1 MNNKTFIL
9 INIFIFFFSS
19 YGNTFTHDKLKE
31 GLEKGVKTLE
41 QEINK
46 QNNTQNKQQQTQ
58 QAQPKQQQTQQAQP
72 KQQQT
77 QQAQPKQQQTQ
88 QAKPAN
94 DLTIKETNFVNINHQ
109 EAVEYFNLMR
119 GEKEKK
125 KEQIES
131 LGGLSGKQIY
141 CKGRG
146 NDRVGFYFIDRLP
159 DTGRMIFENQSAMIY
174 RFNPDPERNIF
185 IDLGSRNVIHPA
197 LEIGQKGY
205 YEDKDNNEINL
216 SIEKIN
222 RETLEFYQVIN
233 PLSGYNY
240 KKVGKCEI
248 FKGDLYTEF
257 KKFSDKYVIIK
268 NKQDS
273 EQKQKNKL

>member
-77 QQAQPKQQQTQ
+77 QQA
-88 QAKPAN
+88 KPAN

-119 GEKEKK
+119 GEIEKK
-125 KEQIES
+125 K
-131 LGGLSGKQIY
+131 
-141 CKGRG
+141 
-146 NDRVGFYFIDRLP
+146 
-159 DTGRMIFENQSAMIY
+159 
-174 RFNPDPERNIF
+174 
-185 IDLGSRNVIHPA
+185 
-197 LEIGQKGY
+197 
-205 YEDKDNNEINL
+205 
-216 SIEKIN
+216 
-222 RETLEFYQVIN
+222 
-233 PLSGYNY
+233 
-240 KKVGKCEI
+240 
-248 FKGDLYTEF
+248 
-257 KKFSDKYVIIK
+257 
-268 NKQDS
+268 NK
-273 EQKQKNKL
+273 